1 MNFFIIIN
9 EKIYFL
15 LINSFIKINN
25 IKVIL
30 VITITHL

>member
-15 LINSFIKINN
+15 LINFFIKINN
-25 IKVIL
+25 FIL

>member
-25 IKVIL
+25 FIL